1 MKKFIFIKIALL
13 FALICSFVFLSCSN
27 DEETGTNQ
35 PEKGSPTAP
44 NFSYGEYMYSQL
56 SNVVFYL
63 DSQRCLALKFKDI
76 GNYKAFDVTSSECVN
91 NVRNYVDYGLSGEL
105 VWHPTISDLS
115 AYKLTIEGTKYY
127 VYSGFLGAEIGTLGT
142 DGSLSGTRLKSITDK
157 SKFTLPVDG
166 SYISI
171 SASSETATKLTINNE
186 SKYLYAVISG
196 DGQSITFY
204 LDDSDSITDFTS
216 LTPYDSLTGLSYGF
230 GLTSSTPYTEVTKD
244 GWEIKYA
251 NSRLIVTKENV
262 ITSSVVLKKK
272 E

>member
-1 MKKFIFIKIALL
+1 MKRFIFIKIALL

-27 DEETGTNQ
+27 DEETVTNQ

-63 DSQRCLALKFKDI
+63 DSQRCFALKFKDVEKF
-76 GNYKAFDVTSSECVN
+76 KAFDPQSPQNLSDYIDSSAT
-91 NVRNYVDYGLSGEL
+91 GTL

-115 AYKLTIEGTKYY
+115 AYKLTIEGTTYY
-127 VYSGFLGAEIGTLGT
+127 VYSVFLGAEIGALGT

-166 SYISI
+166 SYIS
-171 SASSETATKLTINNE
+171 ASITINNE

-204 LDDSDSITDFTS
+204 LDDSDSITDFNSLMPYAS
-216 LTPYDSLTGLSYGF
+216 LTDLSYGF
-230 GLTSSTPYTEVTKD
+230 GLTSSTPYTEVTTND
-244 GWEIKYA
+244 GWTIKHA

>member
-27 DEETGTNQ
+27 DEETVTIQ

-76 GNYKAFDVTSSECVN
+76 GNYKAFDAT
-91 NVRNYVDYGLSGEL
+91 LSGEL
-105 VWHPTISDLS
+105 VWHPNISDLS
-115 AYKLTIEGTKYY
+115 AYKLTIEGTEYY
-127 VYSGFLGAEIGTLGT
+127 VYSGLLGAEIGTLGT

-166 SYISI
+166 SYI

-216 LTPYDSLTGLSYGF
+216 LMPYASLTGFSYGF
-230 GLTSSTPYTEVTKD
+230 GLTSSTPYTEVTTND
-244 GWEIKYA
+244 GWTIKHA
-251 NSRLIVTKENV
+251 NSRLIVTKKNV

>member
-27 DEETGTNQ
+27 DEETVTNQ

-63 DSQRCLALKFKDI
+63 DSQRCFALKFKDVEKF
-76 GNYKAFDVTSSECVN
+76 KAFDPQSPQNLSDYIDSSAT
-91 NVRNYVDYGLSGEL
+91 GTL

-115 AYKLTIEGTKYY
+115 AYKLTIEGTTYY
-127 VYSGFLGAEIGTLGT
+127 VYSGFLGAEIGALGT
-142 DGSLSGTRLKSITDK
+142 DGSLSGTSLKSITDK

-171 SASSETATKLTINNE
+171 SAFTINNE

-204 LDDSDSITDFTS
+204 LDDSDSITDFTP

-230 GLTSSTPYTEVTKD
+230 GLTSTPYTEVTKD

>member
-1 MKKFIFIKIALL
+1 MKKFIFIKIALH
-13 FALICSFVFLSCSN
+13 FIICSFVFLSCSN
-27 DEETGTNQ
+27 DEETVTNQ
-35 PEKGSPTAP
+35 PEKGIPTAP

-63 DSQRCLALKFKDI
+63 DSQRCFALKFKDVEKF
-76 GNYKAFDVTSSECVN
+76 KAFDPQSPQNLSDYIDSSAT
-91 NVRNYVDYGLSGEL
+91 GTL

-115 AYKLTIEGTKYY
+115 AYKLTIEGTTYY
-127 VYSGFLGAEIGTLGT
+127 VYSGFLGAEIGALGT
-142 DGSLSGTRLKSITDK
+142 DGSLSGTSLKSITDK
-157 SKFTLPVDG
+157 SKFILPVDG

-171 SASSETATKLTINNE
+171 SAFTISNE

-216 LTPYDSLTGLSYGF
+216 LMHYDSLTGLSYGF
-230 GLTSSTPYTEVTKD
+230 GLTSTPYTEVTKD
-244 GWEIKYA
+244 GWTIKHA

>member
-27 DEETGTNQ
+27 DEETVTNQ

-44 NFSYGEYMYSQL
+44 NFLSGEYMYSQL

-63 DSQRCLALKFKDI
+63 DSQRCLALKFKDVEKF
-76 GNYKAFDVTSSECVN
+76 KAFDPQSPQNLSDYIDSSAT
-91 NVRNYVDYGLSGEL
+91 GTL

-115 AYKLTIEGTKYY
+115 AYKLTIEGTTYY
-127 VYSGFLGAEIGTLGT
+127 VYSGFLGAEIGALGT
-142 DGSLSGTRLKSITDK
+142 DGSLSGTSLKSITDK
-157 SKFTLPVDG
+157 SKFILPVDG

-171 SASSETATKLTINNE
+171 SAFTINNE

-216 LTPYDSLTGLSYGF
+216 LTPYASLTGLSYGF
-230 GLTSSTPYTEVTKD
+230 GLTSTPYTEVTTNN
-244 GWEIKYA
+244 GWTIKHA

>member
-1 MKKFIFIKIALL
+1 MKKFISIKIALL
-13 FALICSFVFLSCSN
+13 FALICSLVFLSCSN
-27 DEETGTNQ
+27 DEETVTNQ

-63 DSQRCLALKFKDI
+63 DSQRCFALKFKDVEKF
-76 GNYKAFDVTSSECVN
+76 KAFDPQSPQNLSDYIDSSAT
-91 NVRNYVDYGLSGEL
+91 GTL

-115 AYKLTIEGTKYY
+115 AYKLTIEGTTYY
-127 VYSGFLGAEIGTLGT
+127 VYSGFLGAEIGALGT
-142 DGSLSGTRLKSITDK
+142 DGSLSGTSLKSITDK
-157 SKFTLPVDG
+157 SKFILPVDG

-216 LTPYDSLTGLSYGF
+216 LMHYDSLTGLSYGF
-230 GLTSSTPYTEVTKD
+230 GLTSTPYTEVTKD
-244 GWEIKYA
+244 GWTIKHA

-272 E
+272 

>member
-27 DEETGTNQ
+27 DEETVTNQ

-44 NFSYGEYMYSQL
+44 NFSTGEYMYSQL

-105 VWHPTISDLS
+105 VRHPTISDLS

-127 VYSGFLGAEIGTLGT
+127 VYSGLLGAEIGTLGT
-142 DGSLSGTRLKSITDK
+142 DGSLSGTGLKSITDK

-166 SYISI
+166 SYI

-216 LTPYDSLTGLSYGF
+216 LTPYASLTGLSYGF
-230 GLTSSTPYTEVTKD
+230 GLTSSTPYTEVTTND
-244 GWEIKYA
+244 GWTIKHA

-262 ITSSVVLKKK
+262 ITSQVVLKKK

>member
-76 GNYKAFDVTSSECVN
+76 GNYKAFDVRSSECVN
-91 NVRNYVDYGLSGEL
+91 NLRNYVDYGLSGEL

-171 SASSETATKLTINNE
+171 SASSETATKLTISGE
-186 SKYLYAVISG
+186 QKYLYAVISG

-216 LTPYDSLTGLSYGF
+216 LMPYASLTGLSYGF
-230 GLTSSTPYTEVTKD
+230 GLTSTPYTEVTKD

-262 ITSSVVLKKK
+262 VTSQVVLKKK

>member
-27 DEETGTNQ
+27 DEETVTNQ

-76 GNYKAFDVTSSECVN
+76 ENYKAFDVTSSDCVN

-115 AYKLTIEGTKYY
+115 AYELTIGGTKYY

-142 DGSLSGTRLKSITDK
+142 DGGLSGTSLKSITDK

-171 SASSETATKLTINNE
+171 SAFTINNE

-204 LDDSDSITDFTS
+204 LDDSDSITDFTP

-230 GLTSSTPYTEVTKD
+230 GLTSSTPYTEVTTND
-244 GWEIKYA
+244 GWTIKHA